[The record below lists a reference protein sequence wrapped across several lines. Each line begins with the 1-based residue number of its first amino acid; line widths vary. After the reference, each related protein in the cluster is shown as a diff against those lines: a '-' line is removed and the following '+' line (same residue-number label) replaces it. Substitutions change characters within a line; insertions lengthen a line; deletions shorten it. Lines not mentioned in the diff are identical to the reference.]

1 MKTKEQQTYVVRG
14 LLRLLNSDPHA
25 ANVILSMMTD
35 FTFENQINLLKGMA
49 HYGREDLVN
58 EYLDRCTSHQRSVYY
73 SS

>member
-14 LLRLLNSDPHA
+14 LLRLLSSDPYT
-25 ANVILSMMTD
+25 ANVILSMMSD

-58 EYLDRCTSHQRSVYY
+58 QYLDRCTSHQRSVYY

>member
-1 MKTKEQQTYVVRG
+1 MKTKEQQIYVVRG
-14 LLRLLNSDPHA
+14 LLRLLSSDPYT